1 MFRLVG
7 FLLFIGILA
16 GSQAHAEDEQGA
28 VPTTQYIYFEPA
40 LVINFGSSGRIRYLR
55 TEIALK
61 VSSKE
66 AAGKVSQHKP
76 YLRNTLV
83 FLLSGQESDAVNTS
97 QGREILRKQA
107 LEAVRVT
114 LQTLEG
120 MPYVDDL
127 FFNTFVVQN

>member
-16 GSQAHAEDEQGA
+16 GSQAYAEDEQDA
-28 VPTTQYIYFEPA
+28 VPATQYIYFERA